1 MTVETEQ
8 SVKGRA
14 TDKIDVQIHSEPSLK
29 KDYVGEITLRVSELP
44 ALKPRVLPTRSRS
57 AWRRFIEAGQR
68 RTFTLTKNFYIEVE
82 GEALPP
88 GIEGCIVIPTVGK
101 TATVEEKGKP
111 LDESQRPDPA
121 TDAEANV
128 FDGASVPLP
137 WLVSYLS
144 FGVLRPL
151 GILLSASVVHDFAFQ
166 FGYLPIVKN
175 GKCKNVPLQ
184 RHDADELF
192 RLITQTLNGSNFWSR
207 LAWHAVRLGWWGL
220 EYAGQRFTGERPTRS
235 SLLAIASVAGAYAL
249 GVLVRNTVLAEVQ
262 SDLLVAAGMFGLV
275 GIALGIVYLWIAL
288 ESYFRLPDY
297 YKEAAASDETSL

>member
-1 MTVETEQ
+1 
-8 SVKGRA
+8 
-14 TDKIDVQIHSEPSLK
+14 
-29 KDYVGEITLRVSELP
+29 
-44 ALKPRVLPTRSRS
+44 
-57 AWRRFIEAGQR
+57 
-68 RTFTLTKNFYIEVE
+68 
-82 GEALPP
+82 
-88 GIEGCIVIPTVGK
+88 
-101 TATVEEKGKP
+101 
-111 LDESQRPDPA
+111 
-121 TDAEANV
+121 
-128 FDGASVPLP
+128 
-137 WLVSYLS
+137 
-144 FGVLRPL
+144 VLRPL

-220 EYAGQRFTGERPTRS
+220 E
-235 SLLAIASVAGAYAL
+235 
-249 GVLVRNTVLAEVQ
+249 NTVLAEVQ